1 MGLSRTE
8 SPGSRFY
15 DRWTD
20 LFLRGFGPVFQ
31 AGMVRTGDP
40 PREDPEQS
48 ILALVE
54 RAGLRD
60 GDRVLDAGCGVA
72 GPAVIIARHY
82 PEVAIDG
89 VTNSEHQSEI
99 ARREIA
105 AAGLSH
111 RVRAHVADYQ
121 RLPFPSELY
130 DQVLFFESTGYA
142 TDLHATY
149 REAYRVLRPGG
160 RLYVKDVFCES
171 MSLGNGEAE
180 QMKAFDELW
189 GCVRSKTMGESVD
202 AIARAGF
209 EMTRSGPMPDIG
221 TSRLAGSM
229 FLLDDVTGLRPS
241 ELGEAFMRRSL
252 NPPIEFGEI
261 GAVRPSP
268 ELPDRR
274 HREDPG

>member
-1 MGLSRTE
+1 ML
-8 SPGSRFY
+8 
-15 DRWTD
+15 
-20 LFLRGFGPVFQ
+20 Q

-48 ILALVE
+48 ILALVD

-82 PEVAIDG
+82 PELAIDG

-99 ARREIA
+99 ARSEIA

-180 QMKAFDELW
+180 QMEAFDELW

-209 EMTRSGPMPDIG
+209 EVTRSGPMPDMG
-221 TSRLAGSM
+221 TSRFAGSM

-261 GAVRPSP
+261 GAVRPSS

-274 HREDPG
+274 RRGDDPG